1 MAGDAATVD
10 GSASTGTPAGR
21 SSGVDYSLV
30 HQKVEGLRPDVFVV
44 DDRTRPDQNLGS
56 VEDVI
61 RMYLGKR
68 PVFVDRL
75 DGGSDGMAALSK
87 LFEMQDFTL
96 PNGSTIKQV
105 TNAKGTQ

>member
-1 MAGDAATVD
+1 
-10 GSASTGTPAGR
+10 
-21 SSGVDYSLV
+21 
-30 HQKVEGLRPDVFVV
+30 
-44 DDRTRPDQNLGS
+44 
-56 VEDVI
+56 
-61 RMYLGKR
+61 MYLGKR